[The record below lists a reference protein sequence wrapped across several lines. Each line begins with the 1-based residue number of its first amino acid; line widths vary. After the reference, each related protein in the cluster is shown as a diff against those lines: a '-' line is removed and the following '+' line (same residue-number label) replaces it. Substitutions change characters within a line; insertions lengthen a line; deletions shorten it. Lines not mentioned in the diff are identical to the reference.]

1 VAEALQAQRALDCV
15 ANRIPLRMH
24 ANDLNDTPS
33 KSAARLAAEALFEQR
48 RPATAPTDP
57 SVPVVKVISRRRLPA
72 PDEPG
77 AAGTATEGG
86 ADSAAPARKT
96 PRVFVLRP
104 AAPAPSAPAAE
115 SQSLVPAV
123 PVRRRRTRA
132 APVTV
137 IYSAPPAPAADTAA
151 AALDDAELPSSTRL
165 ASALAAVDPI
175 LAEIARGPVLQLVV
189 ADAADVEVARLGV
202 RQVEA
207 ADAGRRRHRQAVGQ
221 AHADVAGL
229 QHAEHRALD
238 AVVGAGRV
246 ARRGAD
252 AAVGFSAISCS
263 WQLLVGA

>member
-1 VAEALQAQRALDCV
+1 
-15 ANRIPLRMH
+15 MH

-48 RPATAPTDP
+48 RPAAAPTDP

-151 AALDDAELPSSTRL
+151 AVLDDAELPSSTRL

-175 LAEIARGPVLQLVV
+175 LAEIRAARSFEIRPQTQ
-189 ADAADVEVARLGV
+189 AAEWARLSAQAERIAQDLAV
-202 RQVEA
+202 WALNPFTPPPEPA
-207 ADAGRRRHRQAVGQ
+207 RRR
-221 AHADVAGL
+221 
-229 QHAEHRALD
+229 
-238 AVVGAGRV
+238 
-246 ARRGAD
+246 
-252 AAVGFSAISCS
+252 
-263 WQLLVGA
+263 

>member
-1 VAEALQAQRALDCV
+1 
-15 ANRIPLRMH
+15 MH

-48 RPATAPTDP
+48 RPAAAPTDP

-175 LAEIARGPVLQLVV
+175 LAEIRAARSFEIRPQTQ
-189 ADAADVEVARLGV
+189 AAEWARLSAQAERIAQDLAV
-202 RQVEA
+202 WALNPFTPPPEPA
-207 ADAGRRRHRQAVGQ
+207 RRR
-221 AHADVAGL
+221 
-229 QHAEHRALD
+229 
-238 AVVGAGRV
+238 
-246 ARRGAD
+246 
-252 AAVGFSAISCS
+252 
-263 WQLLVGA
+263 

>member
-1 VAEALQAQRALDCV
+1 
-15 ANRIPLRMH
+15 MH

-175 LAEIARGPVLQLVV
+175 LAEIRAARSFEIRPQTQ
-189 ADAADVEVARLGV
+189 AAEWARLSAQAERIAQDLAV
-202 RQVEA
+202 WALNPFTPPPEPA
-207 ADAGRRRHRQAVGQ
+207 RRR
-221 AHADVAGL
+221 
-229 QHAEHRALD
+229 
-238 AVVGAGRV
+238 
-246 ARRGAD
+246 
-252 AAVGFSAISCS
+252 
-263 WQLLVGA
+263 